1 MTGGVGI
8 RVLGNN
14 HLPPITII
22 NWLEPRGKDQNAM
35 VGVWM
40 CNGLKNLTQKKMYFL
55 ITKENLVEVTP
66 VWSLIYECQFWELE
80 GGNTALSEVHLS
92 KCITRI

>member
-1 MTGGVGI
+1 
-8 RVLGNN
+8 
-14 HLPPITII
+14 
-22 NWLEPRGKDQNAM
+22 
-35 VGVWM
+35 
-40 CNGLKNLTQKKMYFL
+40 MYFL

-66 VWSLIYECQFWELE
+66 VWSLIYECQLWELE